1 MAWKVFTRPATS
13 GLDSAGLR
21 PPRTPSPRFPQMHKL
36 QDDHICKV
44 LTPNQLLWSKVP
56 QSSHQGQRGQRNLW
70 SFQSWLCAGVR
81 LLAHAGP
88 QLSTGGAVPTSSGG
102 EAGVGMGSAVACAQE
117 AKASHA
123 GSTRSHQEACQ
134 GSYHSTIRVISLD
147 LRRQAS
153 NCALQDARS
162 P

>member
-56 QSSHQGQRGQRNLW
+56 QSSHQGQEGSEEPLVFPVVALCRCETSGSCWPPAFHWGCSADLLRRG
-70 SFQSWLCAGVR
+70 
-81 LLAHAGP
+81 
-88 QLSTGGAVPTSSGG
+88 SGG
-102 EAGVGMGSAVACAQE
+102 GDGVCRCLRPRGKG
-117 AKASHA
+117 
-123 GSTRSHQEACQ
+123 
-134 GSYHSTIRVISLD
+134 LP
-147 LRRQAS
+147 RRQHPLPPGS
-153 NCALQDARS
+153 LS
-162 P
+162 GFLSFHH